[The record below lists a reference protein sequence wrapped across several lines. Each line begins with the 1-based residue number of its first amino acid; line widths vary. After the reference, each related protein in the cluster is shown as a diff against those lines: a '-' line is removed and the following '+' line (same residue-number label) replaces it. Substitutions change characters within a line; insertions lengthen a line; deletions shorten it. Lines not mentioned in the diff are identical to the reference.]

1 VYIANG
7 ASSGG
12 AILEVSFSGGVSD
25 LDIPGLINPQGLAV
39 DAAGNLYFSDL
50 GAHTLG
56 LVQNGGTVLAF
67 AGSGAASDSADSGPA
82 ALAGIASPLG
92 VAYDGAGNVYV
103 ADSSETAANGGLIL
117 KINGTQAD
125 MVFGSVPSGQTSSP
139 TRVTLLNTGA
149 GTVEITSDV
158 LGGVNMADFTL
169 GEECELQLPPAG
181 SCDLSATFKP
191 SLLGAENATLT
202 LTAKTPGGSSSTL
215 TVQLSGTG
223 GAQQQAAAPTFN
235 PPAGTYNGG
244 QTVAMSSIT
253 PNAVIYY
260 TTDGSTPTTSSTQ
273 YSTPIGVTAS
283 ETLNA
288 LATAPGYIN
297 STVATAAYTITYTTT
312 GTFTF
317 TGQPAGG
324 GTHTLQF
331 PQDGPQPSEARPV
344 RRWIPLQVRRPW
356 PCLFNLPGA
365 TTRRS
370 RSRRTLLRQMEGP
383 GTARTLLVKPQ
394 LHAPSRQPRR
404 APLLTSHS
412 LKQGLRAPSPRGSMP
427 APGDWRKLKA
437 RPLALLA
444 ARLLCFSLVWYGASA
459 ESSRPALSS
468 ACSQSW
474 FRPASCSR
482 AATHPSR
489 VSRLRRHPQ

>member
-1 VYIANG
+1 
-7 ASSGG
+7 
-12 AILEVSFSGGVSD
+12 
-25 LDIPGLINPQGLAV
+25 
-39 DAAGNLYFSDL
+39 
-50 GAHTLG
+50 
-56 LVQNGGTVLAF
+56 
-67 AGSGAASDSADSGPA
+67 
-82 ALAGIASPLG
+82 
-92 VAYDGAGNVYV
+92 
-103 ADSSETAANGGLIL
+103 
-117 KINGTQAD
+117 
-125 MVFGSVPSGQTSSP
+125 
-139 TRVTLLNTGA
+139 
-149 GTVEITSDV
+149 VEITSDV

-324 GTHTLQF
+324 GEHIHSSF
-331 PQDGPQPSEARPV
+331 
-344 RRWIPLQVRRPW
+344 
-356 PCLFNLPGA
+356 
-365 TTRRS
+365 
-370 RSRRTLLRQMEGP
+370 LRMD
-383 GTARTLLVKPQ
+383 
-394 LHAPSRQPRR
+394 HN
-404 APLLTSHS
+404 H
-412 LKQGLRAPSPRGSMP
+412 
-427 APGDWRKLKA
+427 RKLVQFAAGYHFKSVDRGPA
-437 RPLALLA
+437 YSICRGLQRAGHDLVGLYFVRWRDLVLLE
-444 ARLLCFSLVWYGASA
+444 RYW
-459 ESSRPALSS
+459 
-468 ACSQSW
+468 
-474 FRPASCSR
+474 
-482 AATHPSR
+482 
-489 VSRLRRHPQ
+489 